1 MRLQV
6 AQDQVRHGLARLV
19 RPAPHMGHQHDV
31 VEREQRLRHAGLVL
45 EHVEARPAEAPL
57 DERRDQ
63 LRLVDVRAAPNV
75 DEQALGPQRL
85 DHLTVDDVPGLLV
98 QRASHHKDV
107 AACRQ
112 FDHARVIGVAGVV
125 FLCSL
130 VVVDW
135 AIEGL
140 HSGGDGKPY
149 PAQPDDAHS
158 FATELQKDKQNL

>member
-19 RPAPHMGHQHDV
+19 RPAPHVGHQHDV
-31 VEREQRLRHAGLVL
+31 VEREQRLGHVGLVL
-45 EHVEARPAEAPL
+45 KHVEARPAEAPL
-57 DERRDQ
+57 DERGDQ
-63 LRLVDVRAAPNV
+63 LGLVDVRAAPDV

-85 DHLTVDDVPGLLV
+85 NHLAVDDVPGLLV
-98 QRASHHKDV
+98 QRAGHHEDV
-107 AACRQ
+107 AVCGQ
-112 FDHARVIGVAGVV
+112 FYHARVIGVAGAV

-140 HSGGDGKPY
+140 HSGGNGKPY
-149 PAQPDDAHS
+149 PAQPDDAYS
-158 FATELQKDKQNL
+158 FATELQKG